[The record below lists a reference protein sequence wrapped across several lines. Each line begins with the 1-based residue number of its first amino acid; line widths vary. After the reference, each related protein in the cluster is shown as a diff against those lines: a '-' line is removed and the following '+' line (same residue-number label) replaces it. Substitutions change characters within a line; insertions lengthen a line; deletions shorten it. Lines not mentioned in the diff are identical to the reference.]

1 MKTRLILTLLV
12 GATALVFAPL
22 PARAD
27 TVRQV
32 DPKQKKV
39 VNATQI
45 SPSEWSEAAE
55 KLISNLLSSD
65 VLARIE
71 NPPAIMAIS
80 RVRNDTTMQ
89 IDIDSLTKKIRVAL
103 NQSGKILTTTT
114 VGLGGK
120 AEDPLAKEAAE
131 YSQFMGGEKQETRM
145 PDFTLSGK
153 IQESRVK
160 QGRETLITYTFQLS
174 LTDVRSGL
182 AIWEAEEAIAKTSRK
197 GGVSW

>member
-12 GATALVFAPL
+12 GATALVFAPR

>member
-1 MKTRLILTLLV
+1 MKTRLILSLLV

-131 YSQFMGGEKQETRM
+131 YAQFMGGEKQETRM

-197 GGVSW
+197 GGISW

>member
-1 MKTRLILTLLV
+1 MKTRLILSMLV

-89 IDIDSLTKKIRVAL
+89 INIDSLTKKIRVAL

-131 YSQFMGGEKQETRM
+131 YAQFMGGEKQETRM

>member
-1 MKTRLILTLLV
+1 MKPRHFAVALL
-12 GATALVFAPL
+12 AAAAFAAV
-22 PARAD
+22 PAHAN
-27 TVRQV
+27 TVKKV
-32 DPKQKKV
+32 DPKQKTV
-39 VNATQI
+39 INATQI
-45 SPSEWSEAAE
+45 SPSEWAEAAE

-80 RVRNDTTMQ
+80 RIRNDTTMQ

-114 VGLGGK
+114 LGLGGK
-120 AEDPLAKEAAE
+120 AEDPLAKESAE
-131 YSQFMGGEKQETRM
+131 YAQFMGGEKQETRL

-153 IQESRVK
+153 IIESRIK

-174 LTDVRSGL
+174 LTDVKSGL

-197 GGVSW
+197 GGIGW